1 MAPTRVFLG
10 LGSNL
15 GDRERHLRDALD
27 SLRQRGVAHL
37 RPSALYETEPV
48 GGPAQGPYLN
58 AVVEGLTSLSP
69 EKLVETALDVERGL
83 GRVRTVPNAP
93 RTIDVDVLLHGDAV
107 IETKAA
113 RVPHPRLHLRRF
125 VLVPLAELA
134 PDVVHPEMKQTI
146 AELLR
151 ACPDTSRVLRLHALE
166 PVT

>member
-1 MAPTRVFLG
+1 MAPARVFLG

-27 SLRQRGVAHL
+27 SLQKRGVAHL

-48 GGPAQGPYLN
+48 GGPPQGPYLN
-58 AVVEGLTSLSP
+58 AVVEGRSTLSP
-69 EKLVETALDVERGL
+69 EDLLRAALDVERGL
-83 GRVRTVPNAP
+83 GRVRTEPNAP
-93 RTIDVDVLLHGDAV
+93 RTIDVDLLLHGDAIV
-107 IETKAA
+107 ETEAA

-134 PDVVHPEMKQTI
+134 PDLVHPVLKRTI
-146 AELLR
+146 AELLA
-151 ACPDTSRVLRLHALE
+151 ACPDTSEVVRLRALE